1 MLWNSISAVLTA
13 FVFLAIGFLITRAG
27 WITKYNKNLLTMLV
41 MYIAVP
47 CTIFKNVL
55 DTVSPDNISSI
66 WGYILV
72 PALSILTVFFL
83 SGILA
88 RHVLKV
94 QKGRLGAFSC
104 MCSCSNTI
112 FVGLPI
118 VLSAIGDVSVPYVMY
133 YLMAQNVIFWSLGLI
148 GIQRDGQGDIHF
160 SFGDMVKK
168 VLSINI
174 VVIFISLLLVALRV
188 TVPVFFMDIAGKLGN
203 TCTPLSLIFCGA
215 TMYEVFQNHGLRGLA
230 IPRDTLYVFISRFV
244 ICPLLMFG
252 ICTLFGIGGIART
265 VFVIISAMPTQ
276 SQTVI
281 MSSRYGA
288 DVDFAS
294 ITFFWTTLACFVV
307 IPILLTIVAG

>member
-1 MLWNSISAVLTA
+1 MSPVRHCAPVSYTH
-13 FVFLAIGFLITRAG
+13 
-27 WITKYNKNLLTMLV
+27 
-41 MYIAVP
+41 
-47 CTIFKNVL
+47 L
-55 DTVSPDNISSI
+55 DV
-66 WGYILV
+66 YK
-72 PALSILTVFFL
+72 
-83 SGILA
+83 
-88 RHVLKV
+88 R
-94 QKGRLGAFSC
+94 Q
-104 MCSCSNTI
+104 
-112 FVGLPI
+112 
-118 VLSAIGDVSVPYVMY
+118 
-133 YLMAQNVIFWSLGLI
+133 GLI

-294 ITFFWTTLACFVV
+294 ITCFWTTLACFVV
-307 IPILLTIVAG
+307 IPILLTLSLIHILTIDIMGICTILIMCICPLFFGGTHGKECEMQANLPGACLLYTSRCV